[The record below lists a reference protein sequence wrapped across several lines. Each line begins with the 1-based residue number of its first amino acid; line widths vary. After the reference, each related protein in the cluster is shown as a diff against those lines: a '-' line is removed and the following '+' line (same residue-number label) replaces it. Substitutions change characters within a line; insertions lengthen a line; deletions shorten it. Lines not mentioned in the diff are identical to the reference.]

1 MLMVKQESGGSC
13 IVENTTKGLE
23 RNVEFMKKVSQET
36 GVHIVAPSGYYVDA
50 SHRADMT
57 QLKVSEL
64 ADEMT
69 TDILEGC
76 DGTNIKCGVIG
87 ELGCSWPLTSER
99 FYS

>member
-1 MLMVKQESGGSC
+1 MVKQESGGSC

-76 DGTNIKCGVIG
+76 DGTKIKCGVIG
-87 ELGCSWPLTSER
+87 ELGCSWPLTSETCY
-99 FYS
+99 FE